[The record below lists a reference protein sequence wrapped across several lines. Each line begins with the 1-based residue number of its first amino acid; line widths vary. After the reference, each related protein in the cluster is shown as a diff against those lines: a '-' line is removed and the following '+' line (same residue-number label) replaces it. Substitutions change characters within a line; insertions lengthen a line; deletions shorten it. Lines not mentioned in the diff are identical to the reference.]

1 MLELGNQALP
11 QTALHQGA
19 EILYKLVV
27 RLIDQAHAITPAT
40 HQPGSLELSQL
51 PADVRLTEP
60 GGRYLARYIAGPLLE
75 RAEQPQASRFAE
87 QAEEMAELLQELG
100 AGHGGFMAS
109 GRR

>member
-27 RLIDQAHAITPAT
+27 RLIDQAHAITLAT

-60 GGRYLARYIAGPLLE
+60 AGRYQTRYIAGPLLE
-75 RAEQPQASRFAE
+75 RAEQLQTSRFAE
-87 QAEEMAELLQELG
+87 QAEEMAELLKELG